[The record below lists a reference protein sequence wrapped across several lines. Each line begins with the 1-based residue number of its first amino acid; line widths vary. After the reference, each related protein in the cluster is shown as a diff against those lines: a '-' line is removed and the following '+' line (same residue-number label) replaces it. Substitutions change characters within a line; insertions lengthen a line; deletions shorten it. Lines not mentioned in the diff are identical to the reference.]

1 MVTPARPRIGPVT
14 VTLIPANDLPAA
26 YAALDRLADLA
37 RRTGA
42 PSTPL
47 LAQART
53 HAYRGSTV
61 WTASVDGLPVAVRV
75 ARANRRPAKDWGPY
89 LNSQLAY
96 VLPAYRLGGVAKLLW
111 NAALDLAHR
120 TGCRRVKARAGS
132 RGGIGFHLAARHQFW
147 GQLPTGELIV
157 DSPLPWAADGHPDG
171 PPPEAVTARP
181 MTVGEVVEIAR
192 GRAGLPL
199 RH

>member
-132 RGGIGFHLAARHQFW
+132 GSTSPPDTSSGGSSPPGSSSWTPHCRGPRTATR
-147 GQLPTGELIV
+147 TG
-157 DSPLPWAADGHPDG
+157 
-171 PPPEAVTARP
+171 RP
-181 MTVGEVVEIAR
+181 R
-192 GRAGLPL
+192 R
-199 RH
+199 R